1 MKLSRRKKIMIA
13 SITSLLLITP
23 ILLIIFNI
31 QTPNADNQEV
41 KTHEVEEE
49 KITFD
54 EMSSIGEHVEEVLK
68 EEKEEIMFYHQELSD
83 ELISTLESISP
94 INENVIT
101 YPDLRH
107 VIVSHYDFNGEVQR
121 GELIVNNKVADEI
134 IEIFKEVF
142 EVKYPIEKMV
152 LVSEYNN
159 DDDLSMADNNTSAFN
174 FRPIT
179 GGGGWSN
186 HAYGLAIDIN
196 PKYNPYV
203 SKNAVYP
210 VNAVSYV
217 NRDEDVEGM
226 IKEGDALFNAFT
238 SRGWT
243 WGGDWNS
250 LKDYQHFEK
259 EYIN

>member
-1 MKLSRRKKIMIA
+1 MELSRRKKIMIA

-23 ILLIIFNI
+23 ILLIVFNI
-31 QTPNADNQEV
+31 PTSNVDNQEV
-41 KTHEVEEE
+41 KTHKVEEE

-54 EMSSIGEHVEEVLK
+54 EMSSIGEQVEEVLK
-68 EEKEEIMFYHQELSD
+68 EEKEEVMFYHQELSD

-101 YPDLRH
+101 YNDLRH

-210 VNAVSYV
+210 VNGVSYV

>member
-1 MKLSRRKKIMIA
+1 
-13 SITSLLLITP
+13 
-23 ILLIIFNI
+23 
-31 QTPNADNQEV
+31 
-41 KTHEVEEE
+41 
-49 KITFD
+49 
-54 EMSSIGEHVEEVLK
+54 
-68 EEKEEIMFYHQELSD
+68 
-83 ELISTLESISP
+83 
-94 INENVIT
+94 
-101 YPDLRH
+101 
-107 VIVSHYDFNGEVQR
+107 
-121 GELIVNNKVADEI
+121 
-134 IEIFKEVF
+134 
-142 EVKYPIEKMV
+142 MV

-226 IKEGDALFNAFT
+226 IKEGDALFNAFI